1 MKSIRNWNL
10 FLKILSSALLMVLL
24 ISVPAMILESFAWRK
39 MSHSTEIRRLAYN
52 AEINL
57 QRAIRLERQITL
69 PGGITPE
76 SVQKYRT
83 CMRAVHSF
91 LEQLRQR
98 TTIDEINV
106 VALENMMRDYEEDF
120 SNFVAGAQTNAPAD
134 QQARTLQSMQKSTE
148 RIQLTIEKFI
158 LNAIDA
164 AQEAHQT
171 FRESVY
177 FVSSVSLVAGL
188 LLFYFL
194 TKSITTPLR
203 QLKEAFA
210 EVGKGNFKAVM
221 TTDLQDEIGTLSK
234 TFSEMTTNLLELLQG
249 VKRSGIHVTSSST
262 HIAASARQL
271 EAAVSQQAASTNEV
285 VATARQISITSGELT
300 QTMEEVRTVA
310 EDTRSLVHS
319 GQEGVANMDRT
330 MRDLQEGVR
339 MIHSRLALLRES
351 AEKITSVIRAM
362 NKIAEQT
369 NLLSINA
376 AIESEKAGEA
386 GPGFAVVAAEIRRVA
401 DQTSFSA
408 LDIEKMVLEMQH
420 AVSAGVTSVDEFSER
435 VRHGIENVE
444 EVGAQLSNIIG
455 QVQTLAPRFEVVTEA
470 MKAQS
475 LGAEQISESMT
486 HLNEAAQQT
495 AQSVRELN
503 AITDQLNQAARSLQ
517 TEVSRFR
524 MKTD

>member
-10 FLKILSSALLMVLL
+10 LVKILSSALLMVLL

-39 MSHSTEIRRLAYN
+39 MSHSTEVRRVAYN
-52 AEINL
+52 LEINL

-69 PGGITPE
+69 PGGLTAE
-76 SVQKYRT
+76 SLQKHRI

-98 TTIDEINV
+98 TTIEEVDV
-106 VALENMMRDYEEDF
+106 VSLENLMRDYEEAF
-120 SNFVAGAQTNAPAD
+120 STFVSGAGSNASVVQQTKAV
-134 QQARTLQSMQKSTE
+134 QSMQRATE
-148 RIQLTIEKFI
+148 RIQLIVEKFI

-177 FVSSVSLVAGL
+177 FVGTVSFVAGL
-188 LLFYFL
+188 LVFYFL
-194 TKSITTPLR
+194 TKSITTPVR
-203 QLKEAFA
+203 QLKEAVA
-210 EVGKGNFKAVM
+210 EVGKGNFKAALN
-221 TTDLQDEIGTLSK
+221 TDLKDEIGTLSK

-262 HIAASARQL
+262 HIAAAARQL

-285 VATARQISITSGELT
+285 VATAKQISITSGELT
-300 QTMEEVRTVA
+300 VTMEEVRTVA
-310 EDTRSLVHS
+310 EDTRDLVQA
-319 GQEGVANMDRT
+319 GQGGVEIMEKT
-330 MRDLQEGVR
+330 MRDLQDGIR

-351 AEKITSVIRAM
+351 AEKITAVIRVI

-386 GPGFAVVAAEIRRVA
+386 GPGFAVVASEIRRVA
-401 DQTSFSA
+401 DQTSISA

-420 AVSAGVTSVDEFSER
+420 AVTAGVTSVDEFSER
-435 VRHGIENVE
+435 VRNGIEHVE
-444 EVGAQLSNIIG
+444 GVGIQLSNIIG

-475 LGAEQISESMT
+475 LGAEQISESMA

-524 MKTD
+524 ITTD